1 MRLIAENV
9 GMIRRAD
16 IKLDGLT
23 VIAGENDTGKST
35 LGRLL
40 FSLIQACGRYEQNLE
55 KNKTGEV
62 FELIERNFF
71 MLRKAYDLE
80 KFPEI
85 RKHFYPPSFFR
96 ELVEANN
103 SSSESIA
110 LIENKIDML
119 SKLEASALSPDTFD
133 ALFELKKL
141 FSPNDTNKE
150 NFIRKSWQKSFR
162 SEFHSELSPKGSD
175 ASSKIELRE
184 GQNSLLKIALQYDV
198 IQEFSFK
205 DEPFLNDATLVETP
219 VVLQMYDMIRLAA
232 PTFGV
237 KGGRR
242 TGVVAQHIE
251 DLVLKLASAT
261 GYADPDGFADFADVL
276 TEISAITNGGFSFE
290 REKRSF
296 YFEKTEGAQ
305 FQVINTA
312 TGLKSFGVIQLLI
325 QAGVLSERGLLIIDE
340 PEVHLHPKWQV
351 AYAKLIVSLVKKNV
365 PVLVTSHSPEII
377 QALKSFSEEQGLQH
391 KTNFYLT
398 ESNGIIADIEDVTQ
412 ETNRIFLKLAE
423 PLHKLVWGR

>member
-9 GMIRRAD
+9 GMIRNAD

-55 KNKTGEV
+55 KNKTGDI

-71 MLRKAYDLE
+71 MLRKVFDLE

-85 RKHFYPPSFFR
+85 RKHFYPPYFFR

-110 LIENKIDML
+110 LIESKIDFL
-119 SKLEASALSPDTFD
+119 IKLKVSPETFD
-133 ALFELKKL
+133 TLRELRELF
-141 FSPNDTNKE
+141 FSDDTNKE
-150 NFIRKSWQKSFR
+150 SFIRKSWLKSFR
-162 SEFHSELSPKGSD
+162 SEFLSELSPKGSD
-175 ASSKIELRE
+175 ALSKIELLE
-184 GQNSLLKIALQYDV
+184 GENILLKIALQNDG
-198 IQEFSFK
+198 IKEFSFK

-232 PTFGV
+232 PAFGG
-237 KGGRR
+237 KINRR
-242 TGVVAQHIE
+242 TGIVAQHIE

-261 GYADPDGFADFADVL
+261 SYADPDSFADLADVL
-276 TEISAITNGGFSFE
+276 MEISAITNGGFTFE

-296 YFEKTEGAQ
+296 YFKKDEGTQ

-325 QAGVLSERGLLIIDE
+325 QAGVLNERSLLIIDE

-377 QALKSFSEEQGLQH
+377 QALKSFSEEQGLQN
-391 KTNFYLT
+391 KTNFYLI
-398 ESNGIIADIEDVTQ
+398 ESNGVVSDIEDVTQ
-412 ETNRIFLKLAE
+412 ETNKILLKLAE